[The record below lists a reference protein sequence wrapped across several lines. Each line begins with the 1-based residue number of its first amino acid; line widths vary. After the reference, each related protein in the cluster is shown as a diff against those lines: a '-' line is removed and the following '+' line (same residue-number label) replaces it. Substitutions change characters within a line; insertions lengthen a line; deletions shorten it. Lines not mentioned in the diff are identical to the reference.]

1 MNSHVAQVAQ
11 VLGLAQAV
19 EFRNF
24 EGKTVKSFIQVEL
37 MDVKTD
43 VQQDPVLGSMMHD
56 ENDGTV

>member
-1 MNSHVAQVAQ
+1 M
-11 VLGLAQAV
+11 
-19 EFRNF
+19 
-24 EGKTVKSFIQVEL
+24 KSFIQVEL